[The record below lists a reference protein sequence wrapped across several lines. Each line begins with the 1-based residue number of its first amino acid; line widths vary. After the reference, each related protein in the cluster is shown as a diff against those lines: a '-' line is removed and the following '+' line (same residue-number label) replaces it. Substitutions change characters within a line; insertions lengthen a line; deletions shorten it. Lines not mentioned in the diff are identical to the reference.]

1 MTAQLQCLFVNA
13 LFFVV
18 GAHQH
23 PTIMLPGSTTPPHFP
38 HCSDA
43 GGIVEGCVEKM
54 TSFLARARGG
64 RSKDMKHEKIKNF
77 LQGSTDFQ
85 NCLLHR
91 QELTLREYAAWCEHK
106 SSVARKVAVCYR
118 YLIDKHTK
126 SMSETVVS
134 EGIEKLQDCILNE
147 HDESMEHYKKKSH
160 KWKREVPKPSE
171 PIEPEEPRE
180 MEPVESEKMGPE
192 PSLVFPDQDYPTEM
206 PRGRRPKRSLKPRP
220 RPSSGRMPHR
230 RPDWRQ
236 TQAKRGGGM
245 WSYPLHDQTYY
256 YPRREK
262 GLGNE
267 TAQSANTTAKTPPTT
282 RKLPGPITRP
292 HVATPSTTKLPRTS
306 RK

>member
-1 MTAQLQCLFVNA
+1 MTVQLQCLFVNA

-18 GAHQH
+18 GAYRR
-23 PTIMLPGSTTPPHFP
+23 PKIMLPGSATPPHFP
-38 HCSDA
+38 RCSDA
-43 GGIVEGCVEKM
+43 GDIVEGCLEKM
-54 TSFLARARGG
+54 TSFLTRARGG
-64 RSKDMKHEKIKNF
+64 RSKDMKHEKMKFF

-126 SMSETVVS
+126 SISETVLS

-147 HDESMEHYKKKSH
+147 QDESMEHSKKMSH
-160 KWKREVPKPSE
+160 KWKRELPKASQ
-171 PIEPEEPRE
+171 PIEPEEPTE
-180 MEPVESEKMGPE
+180 MEPVEKEEMEPE
-192 PSLVFPDQDYPTEM
+192 PSLVFPDQDYRKEM
-206 PRGRRPKRSLKPRP
+206 PRGRRPKRSWKHRP
-220 RPSSGRMPHR
+220 RPSSGYMPHR
-230 RPDWRQ
+230 RPDWKQ
-236 TQAKRGGGM
+236 TQAEHGGGM

-267 TAQSANTTAKTPPTT
+267 TAQSANTEAETPPRTT
-282 RKLPGPITRP
+282 KVPGPITRP
-292 HVATPSTTKLPRTS
+292 LVTTPPTTKLPPTT